1 MTAPELIL
9 PISDLQINTLVKWRK
24 DRDQSAI
31 AEKIEDWAQN
41 APIESLISAILI
53 QQVPLILKQGKP
65 VPAALE
71 KVLASLIAS
80 VKGIDEEI
88 ALRQAIPQQI
98 DLDTLAEGARELGP
112 NNVDVLRQSEPVSYT
127 HLTLPTS
134 DLV

>member
-53 QQVPLILKQGKP
+53 QQVPLILKQGSLCPQHWKRCLP
-65 VPAALE
+65 V
-71 KVLASLIAS
+71 
-80 VKGIDEEI
+80 
-88 ALRQAIPQQI
+88 
-98 DLDTLAEGARELGP
+98 
-112 NNVDVLRQSEPVSYT
+112 
-127 HLTLPTS
+127 
-134 DLV
+134 

>member
-80 VKGIDEEI
+80 VKGIDLSLI
-88 ALRQAIPQQI
+88 HI
-98 DLDTLAEGARELGP
+98 
-112 NNVDVLRQSEPVSYT
+112 
-127 HLTLPTS
+127 
-134 DLV
+134 